1 MTTPPNL
8 LHVRLRNSRLTG
20 PLLDTPEAVV
30 GWFGAVQAQDYH
42 AARWGIG
49 QRVRKLGDGDAQ
61 EAYAQGRILR
71 THILRP
77 TWHFVLP
84 EDIRWMLALTAP
96 RVRAAM
102 AYQDRLQELDARVYR
117 KSNAAIARALA
128 DGEHLTRDELAQ
140 ALNRAGIV
148 ASGTRLAH
156 LVIRA
161 ELDGLIVSGQPRGKQ
176 HTYAHLEQR
185 VPAAKAR
192 TRDEALAE
200 LARRY
205 FTSHGPAETR
215 DFAWWSGLTSADAR
229 AGIELAKAALRRQM
243 VDGKTYWLGL
253 SKTTPALRAPKIH
266 LLPNYDE
273 YLVAFQD
280 HALFLDPAVR
290 PRARKLYDLVS
301 RHVITRNGMLIGGWR
316 PVRSGRRVELE
327 LETLTPLTRR
337 EADLLDAEAERYRR
351 FLGVELAAGSRR

>member
-1 MTTPPNL
+1 
-8 LHVRLRNSRLTG
+8 
-20 PLLDTPEAVV
+20 
-30 GWFGAVQAQDYH
+30 
-42 AARWGIG
+42 
-49 QRVRKLGDGDAQ
+49 
-61 EAYAQGRILR
+61 
-71 THILRP
+71 
-77 TWHFVLP
+77 
-84 EDIRWMLALTAP
+84 MLALTAP

-102 AYQDRLQELDARVYR
+102 AYQDRIQSLDARVYR
-117 KSNAAIARALA
+117 KSNAAITRALA
-128 DGEHLTRDELAQ
+128 DGDHLTRDELAQ
-140 ALNRAGIV
+140 ALKRAGIV

-176 HTYAHLEQR
+176 HTYADLEQR
-185 VPAAKAR
+185 VPPAKAR

-229 AGIELAKAALRRQM
+229 AGIELAKPVLRRES

-253 SKTTPALRAPKIH
+253 SELTPALRAPKIH
-266 LLPNYDE
+266 LLPTYDE

-301 RHVITRNGMLIGGWR
+301 RHVIIRNGMLIGGWR
-316 PVRSGRRVELE
+316 PVRNGREIKLE

-337 EADLLDAEAERYRR
+337 EAGLLHAETERYGR
-351 FLGVELAAGSRR
+351 FLGAEVTSSRRSARGTGRRR